1 MENLSLIPGLQIL
14 MRNYFSLFHGCEDE
28 DDHPS
33 SNFVVEDNLTAW
45 IVFYSDGQRVIVIRY
60 DTIVSIETAKDDDDA
75 NLHFVLFSACS
86 TRT

>member
-1 MENLSLIPGLQIL
+1 
-14 MRNYFSLFHGCEDE
+14 MRMIRNEE
-28 DDHPS
+28 DDPS

-45 IVFYSDGQRVIVIRY
+45 IVFYSDGQRFIFIRY

>member
-1 MENLSLIPGLQIL
+1 

-28 DDHPS
+28 DDPS

-60 DTIVSIETAKDDDDA
+60 DTIVSIERAKDDDDA
-75 NLHFVLFSACS
+75 NLHFVLFSAS
-86 TRT
+86 SKDKDKIR